1 VKFGKIMSRIG
12 KKPILIPEGVEV
24 KIEGREVK
32 IKGPK
37 GELARIFPFEV
48 KVEIKENQIFV
59 SLSKETSD
67 KRIRAYWGTAR
78 AEIFNMV
85 FGVVSGFE
93 KKLQIE
99 GIGYKAIV
107 LADGSIE
114 LFVGFSHTIKIE
126 APKGIKYLVEKN
138 IITISGIDKE
148 MVGQMAAIIRKK
160 KKPEPYKGKG
170 IRYVGEIVRKKVG
183 KKAVASAG

>member
-1 VKFGKIMSRIG
+1 MSRIG

-37 GELARIFPFEV
+37 GELARTFPFEV
-48 KVEIKENQIFV
+48 KIEIKENQIFV

-85 FGVVSGFE
+85 SGVVSGFE

-107 LADGSIE
+107 LADGGIE

-126 APKGIKYLVEKN
+126 APAGIKYLVEKN

>member
-1 VKFGKIMSRIG
+1 VKFGKNMSRIG
-12 KKPILIPEGVEV
+12 KKPILIPGGVEV
-24 KIEGREVK
+24 KLEGREVK

-37 GELARIFPFEV
+37 GELARTFQFEV
-48 KVEIKENQIFV
+48 KVEIKENQVFV

-67 KRIRAYWGTAR
+67 RKVKALWGTAR
-78 AEIFNMV
+78 AEIFNMIS
-85 FGVVSGFE
+85 GVVSGYE

-99 GIGYKAIV
+99 GIGYKAAV
-107 LADGSIE
+107 LADGTIE
-114 LFVGFSHTIKIE
+114 LFVGFSHTVKIK
-126 APKGIKYLVEKN
+126 APEGIKFLVEKN

-148 MVGQMAAIIRKK
+148 MVGQMAAIIRKT